1 MPIFPEA
8 SGSTAAI
15 ASFDAGFLIDSA
27 WQVELRSTLFGACDT
42 ESPYPIVDFLDGFGV
57 PDTRNDDQPIPQ
69 EHGLVPSP
77 QFLGGRNMTVGVA
90 VQGDSE
96 VEVVQRSAD
105 LMRAWS
111 PVRDY
116 LDGAVT
122 IPLCFT
128 LDGSTTYRVIGK
140 PLRAKLGYATL
151 LRTRKAMQPFND
163 AALCEFLATD
173 PRIYSNSLS
182 SVSAPSGVTTG
193 GFPVPDGF
201 RSPAYPLPIVRDGFA
216 WPQGFGSS
224 YPAAVNA
231 TNNGN
236 FPTYPVF
243 KAQALGSGVINTPIS
258 IANTTTG
265 RVMTFYISLAA
276 GQYLEIDCGARTALL
291 NGDPNQSRI
300 TTYDFRNSDWLAL
313 EEGNNQISWSLG
325 SGSTGFLTVEW
336 RDAWML

>member
-15 ASFDAGFLIDSA
+15 ASFEAGFLIDSA
-27 WQVELRSTLFGACDT
+27 YQVELRSTLFGACDT
-42 ESPYPIVDFLDGFGV
+42 ESPYPIVNFLDGFGV

-69 EHGLVPSP
+69 DHGLVPSP
-77 QFLGGRNMTVGVA
+77 QFLGGRNMTIGIA
-90 VQGDSE
+90 VQGDDE
-96 VEVVQRSAD
+96 VEVVQRSAN

-111 PVRDY
+111 PVREY

-128 LDGSTTYRVIGK
+128 LDGSIVYRVIGK
-140 PLRAKLGYATL
+140 PLRAKLGYSTL
-151 LRTRKAMQPFND
+151 LRTRTARQPFND

-173 PRIYSNSLS
+173 PRIYSNDLNTV
-182 SVSAPSGVTTG
+182 SVAAGITTG
-193 GFPVPDGF
+193 GFPVPIGF
-201 RSPAYPLPIVRDGFA
+201 PYA

-224 YPAAVNA
+224 TPATVTA
-231 TNNGN
+231 TNTGN

-243 KAQALGSGVINTPIS
+243 RAQAATSISTPIT
-258 IANTTTG
+258 IGNLTTG
-265 RVMTFYISLAA
+265 KTMTFVLSLTA

-300 TTYDFRNSDWLAL
+300 SAYDFKNSDWLVL
-313 EEGNNQISWSLG
+313 EEGNNEIAWSVG
-325 SGSTGFLTVEW
+325 ASIGVGFLTVEW
-336 RDAWML
+336 RDAWLL